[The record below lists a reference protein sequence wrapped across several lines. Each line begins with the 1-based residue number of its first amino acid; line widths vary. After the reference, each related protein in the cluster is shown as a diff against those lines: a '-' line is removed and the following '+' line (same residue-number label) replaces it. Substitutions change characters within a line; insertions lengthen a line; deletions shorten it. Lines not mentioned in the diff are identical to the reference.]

1 MISRAEKIRLGV
13 FLIVAGALAVGA
25 FVVLAGFRLTEKSD
39 RYTVRFIE
47 SVSGLEVGAQV
58 KYNGVR
64 VGQITDIRIDAKNI
78 DSVVTVLEL
87 REGTPVKKD
96 TTAVMVSM
104 GITGLKFVELTGG
117 TKKADL
123 LPVGSEIKAGQS
135 FMGSLEG
142 KAQDIAVKMEI
153 ALNKINAVLTDE
165 NIRGVREIIANVATL
180 SGDLSM
186 LVQENDT
193 KVTALIEN
201 AEAASADLKE
211 GLASANRSA
220 ERLEEVMTEAQ
231 PEVRKI
237 LTNAAD
243 ATESFKRVAS
253 SLSRVDKILA
263 DINVT
268 LDSFNE
274 QVKAAEIGKIS
285 KGAQE
290 TVAEAEAAIKGVRQ
304 LVEASRGDIYASAR
318 SLRRTMQNLEEL
330 TADLKKQPSLIINSK
345 APKERDPKKDK

>member
-1 MISRAEKIRLGV
+1 MISRTEKIRLGV
-13 FLIVAGALAVGA
+13 FLIAAGVIAAAA
-25 FVVLAGFRLTEKSD
+25 FAVLAGFRLTERND
-39 RYTVRFIE
+39 RYTVRFEE
-47 SVSGLEVGAQV
+47 SVSGLEIGAQV

-64 VGQITDIRIDAKNI
+64 VGQITDIRIDKDNI
-78 DSVVTVLEL
+78 DRVMAVLEL

-117 TKKADL
+117 TKKAEL
-123 LPVGSEIKAGQS
+123 LKPGSEIKAGQS
-135 FMGSLEG
+135 LIGTLEG
-142 KAQDIAVKMEI
+142 KAQDIAIKMEL

-165 NIRGVREIIANVATL
+165 NIRGIKEIVANVSTL
-180 SGDLSM
+180 SGDLST

-193 KVTALIEN
+193 KVSAIIQN
-201 AEAASADLKE
+201 AEIASADLKE
-211 GLASANRSA
+211 GMASASRSA

-237 LTNAAD
+237 LTNASE
-243 ATESFKRVAS
+243 ATESFKRVAT

-304 LVEASRGDIYASAR
+304 LVEASREDIYASAR
-318 SLRRTMQNLEEL
+318 SLHRTMRNLEEL
-330 TADLKKQPSLIINSK
+330 TADLKEQPSLIINSK
-345 APKERDPKKDK
+345 PPKARDPKKDD

>member
-1 MISRAEKIRLGV
+1 MISRTEKIRLGV
-13 FLIVAGALAVGA
+13 FLIAAGVIAAAA
-25 FVVLAGFRLTEKSD
+25 FAVLAGFRLTEKND
-39 RYTVRFIE
+39 RYTVRFVE
-47 SVSGLEVGAQV
+47 SVSGLEIGAQV

-64 VGQITDIRIDAKNI
+64 VGQITDIRIDKDNI
-78 DSVVTVLEL
+78 DRVVTVLEL
-87 REGTPVKKD
+87 REGTPVKTD

-104 GITGLKFVELTGG
+104 GITGLKFVELAGG
-117 TKKADL
+117 TKKSKL
-123 LPVGSEIKAGQS
+123 LKPGSEIKAGQS
-135 FMGSLEG
+135 LIGTLEG
-142 KAQDIAVKMEI
+142 KAQDIAVKMEL

-165 NIRGVREIIANVATL
+165 NIRGIKEIIANVSTL
-180 SGDLSM
+180 SGDLST

-193 KVTALIEN
+193 KISAIVQN
-201 AEAASADLKE
+201 AEVASADLKE
-211 GLASANRSA
+211 GLASASRSA

-263 DINVT
+263 DINLT
-268 LDSFNE
+268 LDGFNE

-290 TVAEAEAAIKGVRQ
+290 TVAEAEAAIKGLRQ

-330 TADLKKQPSLIINSK
+330 TADLKEQPSLIINSK
-345 APKERDPKKDK
+345 APKERDPKKEK

>member
-1 MISRAEKIRLGV
+1 MISRTEKVRLGV
-13 FLIVAGALAVGA
+13 FLIVSGALAVAA
-25 FVVLAGFRLTEKSD
+25 FAVLAGFRLAEKSD
-39 RYTVRFIE
+39 RYTVRFEE

-64 VGQITDIRIDAKNI
+64 VGQITDIRIDKDDI
-78 DSVVTVLEL
+78 DRVVAVLEL
-87 REGTPVKKD
+87 REGTPVKTD

-104 GITGLKFVELTGG
+104 GITGLKFVELAGG
-117 TKKADL
+117 TKKAKL
-123 LPVGSEIKAGQS
+123 LPPGSGIKAGQS
-135 FMGSLEG
+135 LIGTLEG
-142 KAQDIAVKMEI
+142 KAQDIAIKMEL

-165 NIRGVREIIANVATL
+165 NIRGIKEILANVATL
-180 SGDLSM
+180 TGDLSA

-193 KVTALIEN
+193 KISTIVQN
-201 AEAASADLKE
+201 AEVASADLKD
-211 GLASANRSA
+211 GLASASRSA
-220 ERLEEVMTEAQ
+220 ERLEEVMNEAQ

-304 LVEASRGDIYASAR
+304 LVEASREDIYASAR
-318 SLRRTMQNLEEL
+318 SLRKTMRNLEEL
-330 TADLKKQPSLIINSK
+330 SADLKEQPSLIINSK
-345 APKERDPKKDK
+345 PPKARDPKKDD